1 MLPLVYNW
9 KSDFKIKSYKQVM
22 KVTVSPTGKVT
33 KITVGSQE
41 AMTTTGLHVAGCCIH
56 KNDAVITVMQI

>member
-22 KVTVSPTGKVT
+22 KVIVSPTGKVT
-33 KITVGSQE
+33 KITLGSQE
-41 AMTTTGLHVAGCCIH
+41 AMITTRLHVSGYCIH
-56 KNDAVITVMQI
+56 KNDAMITVM